1 MSTRL
6 VAVVLA
12 VAVPLVAH
20 AQRGRG
26 RATGEKPA
34 VNIVQSTGCAERK
47 AGSPESWW
55 LVRAT
60 EPRISAPG
68 LFNTNQV
75 DEARK
80 SELGGQSFQLVGV
93 ADFLDTASLLETGQ
107 RKEFTTAETAN
118 ATNQLRAGRRVLVK
132 GMLIDTTDPKRINLL
147 AVVGLG
153 ETCG

>member
-1 MSTRL
+1 
-6 VAVVLA
+6 VALA
-12 VAVPLVAH
+12 VAVPVTVH

-26 RATGEKPA
+26 RGAGEKPA
-34 VNIVQSTGCAERK
+34 VNIVQSTGCAERR
-47 AGSPESWW
+47 AGNPESWW

-93 ADFLDTASLLETGQ
+93 ADFLDTESLLKTGQ

-118 ATNQLRAGRRVLVK
+118 ATNQLRAGHKVLVK
-132 GMLIDTTDPKRINLL
+132 GMLIETTDPKRINLL
-147 AVVGLG
+147 TVIGVG